1 MSFTLDPATIIMV
14 VVALA
19 LGLFLGTALTGGA
32 RRRAAV
38 LSERL
43 DALARERD
51 TLLADRDRL
60 AVDIK
65 AREAQ
70 IRPLADEVDKLRRD
84 FARGR
89 AGQES
94 AVASAGTTRLA
105 DGGARAI
112 ETRAIDAND
121 LRQLKGVG
129 PKFADRLAAAGITRI
144 DQIAGWS
151 QADIEVIDSQMG
163 DFRGRIAADRLVEQ
177 SQLLTESRV
186 TEYETRFGKLGG

>member
-1 MSFTLDPATIIMV
+1 MSFTLDPATIILA
-14 VVALA
+14 VVALV
-19 LGLFLGTALTGGA
+19 LGLILGTALTGGA

-43 DALARERD
+43 DALGRERD

-60 AVDIK
+60 AIEIK

-84 FARGR
+84 FARSR
-89 AGQES
+89 AGQDNV
-94 AVASAGTTRLA
+94 VAPAGLA
-105 DGGARAI
+105 DA
-112 ETRAIDAND
+112 RAIDAND

-129 PKFADRLAAAGITRI
+129 PKFADRLAAVGITRI

-177 SQLLTESRV
+177 AQLLTEGRV
-186 TEYETRFGKLGG
+186 TEYETRFGKLAG